1 MRIGDK
7 KRRGDGSSVE
17 EARCVGLHGR
27 RHEDGA
33 IVGIDIERLAD
44 FHLLDIDAFA
54 DANFVAGR
62 GGVDGVLDVREAR
75 IRTLNFIVIHD
86 QPSAVGRQGHGRPNE
101 R

>member
-1 MRIGDK
+1 MELCRPPAAESQTDWHK
-7 KRRGDGSSVE
+7 
-17 EARCVGLHGR
+17 C
-27 RHEDGA
+27 A

-44 FHLLDIDAFA
+44 FHLLDVDAFA
-54 DANFVAGR
+54 DADFVAGR

-86 QPSAVGRQGHGRPNE
+86 QPSAVSRQGHGWPNE